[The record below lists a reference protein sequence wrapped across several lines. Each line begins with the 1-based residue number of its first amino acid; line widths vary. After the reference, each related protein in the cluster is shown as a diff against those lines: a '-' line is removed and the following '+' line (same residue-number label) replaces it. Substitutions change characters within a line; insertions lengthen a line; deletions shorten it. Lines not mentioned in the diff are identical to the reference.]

1 MGWFWVSC
9 GGVVDCV
16 TLGGLGLWVGLFCV
30 LYLCALNIGGDGVLI
45 MRIVAGLR

>member
-1 MGWFWVSC
+1 M
-9 GGVVDCV
+9 VDCV

-30 LYLCALNIGGDGVLI
+30 LYLCALDIGGDGVLI